1 MTTNE
6 ELNKYSL
13 ADLRQLH
20 FKVVEMIRLKS
31 SIEARLNADNLE
43 AGMTVRYK
51 GTSSKIKDEKFLL
64 EKINKKNGVCKSLIT
79 GVRWNIN
86 LANIEMVQETA

>member
-1 MTTNE
+1 MITNE

-31 SIEARLNADNLE
+31 SIEARLNAEIL
-43 AGMTVRYK
+43 K
-51 GTSSKIKDEKFLL
+51 
-64 EKINKKNGVCKSLIT
+64 
-79 GVRWNIN
+79 
-86 LANIEMVQETA
+86 LA